1 LPEEEVESEVNPVKS
16 AEYKFDQSNLQSED
30 LDPVKQVLAPN
41 NAEQAEKVSE
51 DMEAVDE
58 EDGKQNLP
66 LEDTA
71 KQNKDSKH
79 NGENDNSSKSAWSET
94 VNEAETKEE
103 DDEVDESDTETTFAK
118 DQQQE
123 KEDGPDVV
131 EGKDTSDD
139 DEKDEDEVGCEP
151 DEKLSTA
158 HDASS
163 STRNGYELYSAMSA
177 KTAEASSRLCEQLRL
192 ILEPTLT
199 TKFCGDYRTGKRI
212 NMRKII
218 PYIASSFKKDK
229 IWLRRKKPSKR
240 EYQIAIVIDDS
251 NSMAS
256 SQSKTASPGTVACEA
271 LVTLANAMT
280 RLEVGDI
287 AVASFGE
294 TTKFLHNFQTP
305 FSVAAAASALEQF
318 TFRQRSSPMTD
329 CIKSIH
335 EHFIDAQKRGGSRL
349 VEYQQISFVV
359 TDAIFDDDARE
370 KVPHWIRKATEH
382 GQLIVM
388 IMIDKEGE
396 GTRTGVASIKRVKY
410 VKGKP
415 TLVHYLENYPFP
427 YFIIVQDVEAI
438 PEVLSDAL
446 RQWFQMLNQDLINN
460 KHGVLYD

>member
-1 LPEEEVESEVNPVKS
+1 
-16 AEYKFDQSNLQSED
+16 
-30 LDPVKQVLAPN
+30 
-41 NAEQAEKVSE
+41 
-51 DMEAVDE
+51 
-58 EDGKQNLP
+58 
-66 LEDTA
+66 
-71 KQNKDSKH
+71 
-79 NGENDNSSKSAWSET
+79 
-94 VNEAETKEE
+94 
-103 DDEVDESDTETTFAK
+103 
-118 DQQQE
+118 
-123 KEDGPDVV
+123 
-131 EGKDTSDD
+131 
-139 DEKDEDEVGCEP
+139 
-151 DEKLSTA
+151 
-158 HDASS
+158 
-163 STRNGYELYSAMSA
+163 
-177 KTAEASSRLCEQLRL
+177 
-192 ILEPTLT
+192 
-199 TKFCGDYRTGKRI
+199 
-212 NMRKII
+212 MRKII

-446 RQWFQMLNQDLINN
+446 RQWFQMLNQD
-460 KHGVLYD
+460 